1 MYGAG
6 MEKAC
11 MIRANA
17 VVRHKARNGMKKLG
31 IIGGLGPESTV
42 DYYRSFIAAY
52 RSRINDGSYPNFVV
66 NSINLTRVMG
76 HVAAAQ
82 QGELVDFLAD
92 ELEVL
97 AKAGA
102 DLALISA
109 NTPHIAFDEIQRRSP
124 IPIISIVEATCKEV
138 KARGIKHPALFGTL
152 FTMRAG
158 FYPSV
163 FRSAGIEVVVPSEGD
178 QRTIHAIYMNELVP
192 GIYKP
197 ESRAILLE
205 IVDRMRET
213 EGIDGVILGATEL
226 PLILREDQH
235 GGVPFLNTTKIHIE
249 AAIERM
255 LS

>member
-1 MYGAG
+1 
-6 MEKAC
+6 
-11 MIRANA
+11 
-17 VVRHKARNGMKKLG
+17 MKKLG

-52 RSRINDGSYPNFVV
+52 RSRINDGSYPHFVV
-66 NSINLTRVMG
+66 NSINLTRVMA

-82 QGELVDFLAD
+82 RDQLVDMMAD

-97 AKAGA
+97 ANAGA

-124 IPIISIVEATCKEV
+124 IPIISIVEATCREA
-138 KARGIKHPALFGTL
+138 KALGLKRPALFGTK
-152 FTMRAG
+152 FTMGAG
-158 FYPSV
+158 FYPGV
-163 FRSAGIEVVVPSEGD
+163 FENAGLEIVMPPPDD
-178 QRTIHAIYMNELVP
+178 QDTIHAIYMNELVP

-226 PLILREDQH
+226 PLILREEH
-235 GGVPFLNTTKIHIE
+235 HSGVPFLNTTKIHIE

>member
-1 MYGAG
+1 
-6 MEKAC
+6 
-11 MIRANA
+11 
-17 VVRHKARNGMKKLG
+17 MKKLG

-42 DYYRSFIAAY
+42 EYYRSFISAY
-52 RSRINDGSYPNFVV
+52 RSRVNDGSYPHFVV
-66 NSINLTRVMG
+66 NSINLTRVMA

-82 QGELVDFLAD
+82 QDELVEMLAA
-92 ELEVL
+92 ELAVL
-97 AKAGA
+97 AGAGA

-109 NTPHIAFDEIQRRSP
+109 NTPHIVFDEIQRRSP
-124 IPIISIVEATCKEV
+124 IPVISIVEATCKEV
-138 KARGIKHPALFGTL
+138 KARGIKKPVLFGTK
-152 FTMRAG
+152 FTMLAG
-158 FYPSV
+158 FYSSV
-163 FRSAGIEVVVPSEGD
+163 FDCSEIEVAIPSPED
-178 QRTIHAIYMNELVP
+178 QDTIHGIYMNELVP

-197 ESRAILLE
+197 ESRAVLLE

-226 PLILREDQH
+226 PLILREDAY

>member
-1 MYGAG
+1 
-6 MEKAC
+6 
-11 MIRANA
+11 
-17 VVRHKARNGMKKLG
+17 MKKLG

-42 DYYRSFIAAY
+42 DYYRSFITAY
-52 RSRINDGSYPNFVV
+52 RTRVNDGSYPHLVINSV
-66 NSINLTRVMG
+66 NLMRVMG
-76 HVAAAQ
+76 HVAAQ
-82 QGELVDFLAD
+82 QHDDLIEMLAAELT
-92 ELEVL
+92 VL
-97 AKAGA
+97 ANAGA

-109 NTPHIAFDEIQRRSP
+109 NTPHIVFDEIQRRSP
-124 IPIISIVEATCKEV
+124 IPIISIVEATRKEV
-138 KARGIKHPALFGTL
+138 KSRGLKRVALFGTL

-163 FRSAGIEVVVPSEGD
+163 FESAGLEVVMPSPED
-178 QRTIHAIYMNELVP
+178 QDTIHAIYMNELVP

-213 EGIDGVILGATEL
+213 EGVDGVILGATEL
-226 PLILREDQH
+226 PLILREEH
-235 GGVPFLNTTKIHIE
+235 HSGVPFLNTTKIHVE

>member
-1 MYGAG
+1 
-6 MEKAC
+6 
-11 MIRANA
+11 
-17 VVRHKARNGMKKLG
+17 MKKLG

-42 DYYRSFIAAY
+42 DYYRSFIHAY
-52 RSRINDGSYPNFVV
+52 RSRINDGSYPHFVV
-66 NSINLTRVMG
+66 NSINMTRVMA

-82 QGELVDFLAD
+82 QDDLVEMMASELH
-92 ELEVL
+92 VL
-97 AKAGA
+97 ANAGA

-109 NTPHIAFDEIQRRSP
+109 NTPHIAFDEIQRRCP
-124 IPIISIVEATCKEV
+124 IPIISIVEATCREV
-138 KARGIKHPALFGTL
+138 KARGIRKPALFGTL

-163 FRSAGIEVVVPSEGD
+163 FQSAGIEVVVPSEED
-178 QRTIHAIYMNELVP
+178 QRTIHGIYMNELVP

-197 ESRAILLE
+197 ESRAVLLE

-226 PLILREDQH
+226 PLILREEQYS
-235 GGVPFLNTTKIHIE
+235 GVPFLNTTKIHIE

>member
-1 MYGAG
+1 
-6 MEKAC
+6 
-11 MIRANA
+11 
-17 VVRHKARNGMKKLG
+17 MKKLG

-66 NSINLTRVMG
+66 NSINLTRVMA

-82 QGELVDFLAD
+82 QGELVDFMAD

-97 AKAGA
+97 AKAGV

-124 IPIISIVEATCKEV
+124 VPIISIVEATCKEV
-138 KARGIKHPALFGTL
+138 KARGIKKPALFGTL

-163 FRSAGIEVVVPSEGD
+163 FENEGIEVAVPPEED

-205 IVDRMRET
+205 IVDRMRAT
-213 EGIDGVILGATEL
+213 QGIDGVILGATAL
-226 PLILREDQH
+226 PLILRDDAYD
-235 GGVPFLNTTKIHIE
+235 GVPFLNTTKIHIE

>member
-1 MYGAG
+1 
-6 MEKAC
+6 
-11 MIRANA
+11 
-17 VVRHKARNGMKKLG
+17 MKKLG

-52 RSRINDGSYPNFVV
+52 RARINDGSYPHFVV
-66 NSINLTRVMG
+66 NSINLARVMA
-76 HVAAAQ
+76 HVAAQ
-82 QGELVDFLAD
+82 QHDELVELMAS

-109 NTPHIAFDEIQRRSP
+109 NTPHIVFDEIQRRSP
-124 IPIISIVEATCKEV
+124 IPIISIVDATCKEV
-138 KARGIKHPALFGTL
+138 KARDIKRPALFGTM

-163 FRSAGIEVVVPSEGD
+163 FDAAGIEVSVPAEED
-178 QRTIHAIYMNELVP
+178 QVSIHAIYMNELVP

-205 IVDRMRET
+205 IVDRMHQN

-226 PLILREDQH
+226 PLILREDH
-235 GGVPFLNTTKIHIE
+235 HSGVPFLNTTKIHIE

-255 LS
+255 LF

>member
-1 MYGAG
+1 
-6 MEKAC
+6 
-11 MIRANA
+11 
-17 VVRHKARNGMKKLG
+17 MKKLG

-52 RSRINDGSYPNFVV
+52 RSRINDGSYPHFVV
-66 NSINLTRVMG
+66 NSINLTRVMS

-82 QGELVDFLAD
+82 QGELVDLLAD

-109 NTPHIAFDEIQRRSP
+109 NTPHIVFDEIQRRSP

-138 KARGIKHPALFGTL
+138 KARGIRRPALFGTL

-158 FYPSV
+158 FYSSV
-163 FRSAGIEVVVPSEGD
+163 FDGAGIEVVVPSEGD
-178 QRTIHAIYMNELVP
+178 QKTIHAIYMNELVP

-197 ESRAILLE
+197 ESRAVLLE

-226 PLILREDQH
+226 PLMLREDQH
-235 GGVPFLNTTKIHIE
+235 DGVPFLNTTKIHIE

>member
-1 MYGAG
+1 
-6 MEKAC
+6 
-11 MIRANA
+11 
-17 VVRHKARNGMKKLG
+17 MKKLG

-52 RSRINDGSYPNFVV
+52 RSRINDGSYPHFVV
-66 NSINLTRVMG
+66 NSINLTRVMA

-82 QGELVDFLAD
+82 EDELVEMMAN

-97 AKAGA
+97 AHAGA

-124 IPIISIVEATCKEV
+124 IPIISIVEATCKEA
-138 KARGIKHPALFGTL
+138 KSRGLKRPALFGTR

-163 FRSAGIEVVVPSEGD
+163 FESAGLDVAMPPEDD
-178 QRTIHAIYMNELVP
+178 QDTIHAIYMNELVP

-205 IVDRMRET
+205 IVDRMHET
-213 EGIDGVILGATEL
+213 DGIDGVILGATEL
-226 PLILREDQH
+226 PLILREEQH
-235 GGVPFLNTTKIHIE
+235 SGIPFLNTTKIHIE

>member
-6 MEKAC
+6 VESAC

-124 IPIISIVEATCKEV
+124 IPIISIVGGAIPAMLALRKFPRTILFATSV
-138 KARGIKHPALFGTL
+138 TRFDSRASARYALTIPWFANASCAVSVSSL
-152 FTMRAG
+152 LPSKLSRARFLRAFPNLAVRTAMIG
-158 FYPSV
+158 ASTREPSV
-163 FRSAGIEVVVPSEGD
+163 
-178 QRTIHAIYMNELVP
+178 
-192 GIYKP
+192 
-197 ESRAILLE
+197 SRQL
-205 IVDRMRET
+205 
-213 EGIDGVILGATEL
+213 
-226 PLILREDQH
+226 
-235 GGVPFLNTTKIHIE
+235 K
-249 AAIERM
+249 
-255 LS
+255 